1 MKQKAMMRFSTVIG
15 RSQNKKNI
23 LDIIKEKEKEET
35 DSDLKIS
42 EDLSESESS
51 SGGSKFGKAS
61 FVVMDEDKSDEAA
74 SDEMA

>member
-1 MKQKAMMRFSTVIG
+1 MRFSTVIG

-42 EDLSESESS
+42 YEMSESESS
-51 SGGSKFGKAS
+51 SGGSKFGKAG
-61 FVVMDEDKSDEAA
+61 FVVMDEAGELLQP
-74 SDEMA
+74 